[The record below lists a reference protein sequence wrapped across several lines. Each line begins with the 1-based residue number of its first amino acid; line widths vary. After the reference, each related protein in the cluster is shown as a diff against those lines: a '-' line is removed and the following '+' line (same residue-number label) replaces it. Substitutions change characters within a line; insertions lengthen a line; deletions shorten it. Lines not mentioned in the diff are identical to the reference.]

1 MLIKR
6 LSLLFCLFLCLS
18 LATVSAQ
25 ESTPEATPA
34 APTAEATVEST
45 AEPTAEATVS
55 VQFTESGSYNVRQP
69 VGEFVRQYTV
79 YVPEKYFELEAPV
92 PLILALHGAG
102 GTGQGMQA
110 FSGLDAIADKEG
122 FLVAYPDAISNSW
135 NDGRNDGVKEINDLG
150 YLEHLIDSVAEKAD
164 IDRTRVYATGFSR
177 GAMMAY
183 RLICNYPTQFA
194 GIAAV
199 ASTFPTYLISEC
211 QNAPPVAV
219 MMVQGTDDP
228 IVPWTGIRNGY
239 LSAMSSM
246 RFWGQHNRC
255 STLGPIKEAVDLN
268 PLDGTR
274 LLIQSASKCVQPA
287 MLYGVFNGGHTWP
300 GHPIQAGMELG
311 LTSADF
317 DVAAAMWEFFEPLAV
332 EA

>member
-1 MLIKR
+1 MMPIKR
-6 LSLLFCLFLCLS
+6 LSLLCCLLLCLC

-25 ESTPEATPA
+25 EATPETTPES
-34 APTAEATVEST
+34 TAEAT
-45 AEPTAEATVS
+45 AS
-55 VQFTESGSYNVRQP
+55 VGFTEAGSYNVRQP
-69 VGEFVRQYTV
+69 VGDLVRQYTL
-79 YVPEKYFELEAPV
+79 YVPESYFEAESSA

-122 FLVAYPDAISNSW
+122 LLVAYPDAISNAW
-135 NDGRNDGVKEINDLG
+135 NDGRGDGVSEINDLG
-150 YLEHLIDSVAEKAD
+150 YLAHIIDSVAEKAN

-183 RLICNYPTQFA
+183 RLICNFPTQFA

-199 ASTFPTYLISEC
+199 ASTFPTYLIPEC

-219 MMVQGTDDP
+219 LMVQGTDDP
-228 IVPWTGIRNGY
+228 IVPWTGLRTGY
-239 LSAMSSM
+239 LSAMSSL

-274 LLIQSASKCVQPA
+274 LLIQEASKCEQPA
-287 MLYGVFNGGHTWP
+287 ILYGVFNGGHTWP
-300 GHPIQAGMELG
+300 GHPIQAGTELG

-317 DVAAAMWEFFEPLAV
+317 DVAVAMWEFFAPLAV
-332 EA
+332 EE

>member
-1 MLIKR
+1 MPTLKR
-6 LSLLFCLFLCLS
+6 LFLLACCLMCFC
-18 LATVSAQ
+18 LATVNAQ
-25 ESTPEATPA
+25 EATPEATPTDA
-34 APTAEATVEST
+34 SAR
-45 AEPTAEATVS
+45 
-55 VQFTESGSYNVRQP
+55 FTISGSYNVRQP
-69 VGEFVRQYTV
+69 VGDLVRQYTV
-79 YVPEKYFELEAPV
+79 YVPESYFEAEAPV

-110 FSGLDAIADKEG
+110 FSGLDAIADQEG
-122 FLVAYPDAISNSW
+122 LLVAYPDAISNAW
-135 NDGRNDGVKEINDLG
+135 NDGRGDGVSEINDLG
-150 YLEHLIDSVAEKAD
+150 YLEHIIDSVAEKAD

-211 QNAPPVAV
+211 QNAPPVPV

-228 IVPWTGIRNGY
+228 IIPWTGIPRGY
-239 LSAMSSM
+239 LSAMNSL
-246 RFWGQHNRC
+246 RFWAQHNRC
-255 STLGPIKEAVDLN
+255 STAGPIKEAVDLS

-274 LLIQSASKCVQPA
+274 LLIQTASKCVQPTV
-287 MLYGVFNGGHTWP
+287 LYGVFNGGHTWP

-311 LTSADF
+311 LTSTDF
-317 DVAAAMWEFFEPLAV
+317 DVAVTMWAFFEPLV
-332 EA
+332 VGGE